1 MTAATVQRISRL
13 ANAGELELQEMR
25 QFHAELL
32 RYALMRRYRSAWIRK
47 AFRERFGVKPPAECA
62 RAAEATW
69 IRPETFRW
77 IRARAAAYA
86 KSIESGGR
94 PRCEHRTRA

>member
-1 MTAATVQRISRL
+1 MAARSR
-13 ANAGELELQEMR
+13 AHEGELQEMR

-32 RYALMRRYRSAWIRK
+32 RYAIRRRYRSAWIGK

-62 RAAEATW
+62 RANEATW

-77 IRARAAAYA
+77 IRARVAAYA
-86 KSIESGGR
+86 KSVESGER
-94 PRCEHRTRA
+94 PGCEHGTRA